1 MTEGGRGAQ
10 QPLEATTLLPAL
22 RIQAAHTHTHHH
34 DIVLGGRSQKR
45 GWWAPPNAERQPHG
59 EDHQSDDAKA
69 RGWEGCMVD
78 ASPSHACMGGGGELW
93 ETARLGRP
101 RRREPA
107 IDSPNASRAEKASKS
122 QESRRRAASFLRHE
136 ARQSTPSLPTWFPS
150 VRVWE
155 KAGVGFDWPLGCLR
169 LYPAKRFNGS
179 DGSWLISRRWTC
191 PGSPHLGA
199 IPVRRET
206 CLMDGIKSNKDAV
219 ISPLQAQHDATRGAH
234 ARSPLPASIKCRSP
248 TWRVAQRRPPTTTQ
262 AKTTTDTE

>member
-1 MTEGGRGAQ
+1 
-10 QPLEATTLLPAL
+10 
-22 RIQAAHTHTHHH
+22 
-34 DIVLGGRSQKR
+34 
-45 GWWAPPNAERQPHG
+45 
-59 EDHQSDDAKA
+59 
-69 RGWEGCMVD
+69 MVD

-155 KAGVGFDWPLGCLR
+155 KAGVGFDWPLGCLLFTQPKDSMGR
-169 LYPAKRFNGS
+169 MDHGSYYDDGRVRVPLTWAPFPSVAKHV
-179 DGSWLISRRWTC
+179 SWTAS
-191 PGSPHLGA
+191 
-199 IPVRRET
+199 
-206 CLMDGIKSNKDAV
+206 KSNKDAV

-234 ARSPLPASIKCRSP
+234 ARSPLPASVKCRSP